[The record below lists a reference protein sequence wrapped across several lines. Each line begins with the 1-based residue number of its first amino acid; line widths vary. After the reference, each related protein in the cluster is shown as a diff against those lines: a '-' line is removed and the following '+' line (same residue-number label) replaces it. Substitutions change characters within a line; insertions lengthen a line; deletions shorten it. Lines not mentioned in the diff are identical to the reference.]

1 MIFICLNLSNS
12 NDKSTNDCCKRQ
24 IYIAIKI
31 DKPICKIY
39 RIIINI
45 FIFINSSNYL
55 IYLGSKEYKRT
66 YKYLSKDAD
75 LVKKLQNPA
84 LKDTAFSELLDAY
97 QERLYW
103 HIRKIV
109 STHENADDVLQ
120 NTFIRIYKNI
130 KKFEGKSSLHTWMY
144 RIAYNE
150 SIRFLENNN
159 KKRYEDIDAVSE
171 SHLEVLFED
180 EYFDGDEIQKK
191 LTNII
196 ARFTEK
202 QQRVFQMKYFDD
214 LSFRK
219 ISEILEVSEST
230 LKSTYYTTVKIIEEK
245 IFL

>member
-1 MIFICLNLSNS
+1 M
-12 NDKSTNDCCKRQ
+12 D
-24 IYIAIKI
+24 
-31 DKPICKIY
+31 
-39 RIIINI
+39 
-45 FIFINSSNYL
+45 
-55 IYLGSKEYKRT
+55 
-66 YKYLSKDAD
+66 KDAT
-75 LVKKLQNPA
+75 LIKKLKNVT
-84 LKDTAFSELLDAY
+84 LKDTAFSELLDTY

-130 KKFEGKSSLHTWMY
+130 QQFKSKSSLHTWMY

-150 SIRFLENNN
+150 SLRFLENNN
-159 KKRYEDIDAVSE
+159 KKRYDDIDTISE

-230 LKSTYYTTVKIIEEK
+230 LKSTYYTTVKIIEEN